1 MAGPPHC
8 WSPRSSWQ
16 RSWGCPSSVL
26 PRPRTLSADAGSRA
40 AGGCTMKT
48 KTFLTGLIAVLALA
62 LVSAACG
69 GDDGGEQASI
79 RTQKGLA
86 VAAISGPL
94 GGDQTG
100 TQTGA
105 SAVPNTDGDDSE
117 TAHRSS

>member
-26 PRPRTLSADAGSRA
+26 PRPRTPSADAGSRA
-40 AGGCTMKT
+40 AGGCIMKT
-48 KTFLTGLIAVLALA
+48 KALLTGLIAVLALA

-86 VAAISGPL
+86 VAAVSGQI
-94 GGDQTG
+94 GSD
-100 TQTGA
+100 QTGA

-117 TAHRSS
+117 TADRSTSR